1 MPTPSAQ
8 ELRKRL
14 RNKVSRTITTPSLPP
29 MPNFG
34 KKLGGQNK
42 KGKNSSAMMDLVDP
56 GIDDPFGQRR
66 LWWAQNKLDR
76 LKKMSEETKN
86 RELPKGWFKES
97 AFHRWHN
104 PFKMAERAENRNE
117 AIRAELDANIQNV
130 SDNQTVGGTMPT
142 DRNLNVAEGLV
153 SNMLGRK
160 VRFADV
166 PNTSSNVDFTDVDFD
181 FTER

>member
-42 KGKNSSAMMDLVDP
+42 KRKNSSAMMDLVDP

-66 LWWAQNKLDR
+66 IW
-76 LKKMSEETKN
+76 
-86 RELPKGWFKES
+86 
-97 AFHRWHN
+97 
-104 PFKMAERAENRNE
+104 
-117 AIRAELDANIQNV
+117 
-130 SDNQTVGGTMPT
+130 
-142 DRNLNVAEGLV
+142 
-153 SNMLGRK
+153 
-160 VRFADV
+160 
-166 PNTSSNVDFTDVDFD
+166 
-181 FTER
+181 